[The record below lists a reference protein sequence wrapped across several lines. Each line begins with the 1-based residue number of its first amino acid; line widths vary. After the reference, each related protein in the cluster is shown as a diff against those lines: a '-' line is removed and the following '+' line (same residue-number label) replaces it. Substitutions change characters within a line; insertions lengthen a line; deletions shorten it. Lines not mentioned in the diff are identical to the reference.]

1 MEATARMSATALF
14 ATAAIGYG
22 TRAKIGMM
30 LPSVN
35 SIAEP
40 QINAMLPAGVSLHT
54 TRLRLVGGG
63 GHLAMLDRLEEATQL
78 LADLQVDRIMFH
90 CTAVSMWSPEIP
102 DEIRR
107 RIATVTA
114 TPVVVTSDAVV
125 SALAAFDAKNIV
137 LLTPYVQEIN
147 DRELRFLAHNGINVL
162 QELGLGI
169 PGGIGM
175 ASVAAERWYDEAI
188 SMRRPDADGYFLSC
202 TTIRSADVI
211 EVLEAALERPV
222 FTSNQVAI
230 WRALRDAG
238 ISDAVGGFGRLLRE
252 K

>member
-1 MEATARMSATALF
+1 MSATAPF
-14 ATAAIGYG
+14 VTASINYG

-40 QINAMLPAGVSLHT
+40 QINAMLPHGVSLHT

-78 LADLQVDRIMFH
+78 LVDLQVDRIMFH

-102 DEIRR
+102 GEIRR
-107 RIATVTA
+107 RIAAVTD
-114 TPVVVTSDAVV
+114 TPVVITSDAVV
-125 SALAAFDAKNIV
+125 SALGEFGAKNIV

-147 DRELRFLAHNGINVL
+147 DRELRFLTHNGINVL
-162 QELGLGI
+162 QERGLGI
-169 PGGIGM
+169 PGGVGM
-175 ASVAAERWYDEAI
+175 AAVTAQQWYDEAVA
-188 SMRRPDADGYFLSC
+188 MRRPDADAYFLSC

-211 EVLEAALERPV
+211 DALEAELEKPV
-222 FTSNQVAI
+222 FTSNQVAS

-238 ISDAVGGFGRLLRE
+238 ITDSICGFGRLLRE
-252 K
+252 R

>member
-1 MEATARMSATALF
+1 MSA
-14 ATAAIGYG
+14 AAFVTESIKYG

-40 QINAMLPAGVSLHT
+40 QINAMLPHGVSLHT

-63 GHLAMLDRLEEATQL
+63 GHMAMLDRLEEATQL
-78 LADLQVDRIMFH
+78 LVDLQVDRIMFH
-90 CTAVSMWSPEIP
+90 CTAVSMWSPDIP
-102 DEIRR
+102 GEIRR
-107 RIATVTA
+107 RIATVTD
-114 TPVVVTSDAVV
+114 TPVVITSDAVV
-125 SALAAFDAKNIV
+125 SALEAFDAKNIV

-162 QELGLGI
+162 EERGLGI
-169 PGGIGM
+169 PGGVGM
-175 ASVAAERWYDEAI
+175 AGVSAECWYDEAI
-188 SMRRPDADGYFLSC
+188 SMRHPDADAYFLSC

-211 EVLEAALERPV
+211 EALEAELQRPV
-222 FTSNQVAI
+222 FTSNQVAS

-238 ISDAVGGFGRLLRE
+238 ITDACPGFGRLLRE